1 MKNEISIF
9 AKKYALGLAL
19 LILVSLFFTDALF
32 VRPEKTLRSSEK
44 TCVSMEVVGESETPM
59 KLSQIKVPRI
69 DDQAASISCQDS
81 SEVAAAAVCRNLP
94 GNILVF
100 LLFAYLVLLIF
111 NLAYDFERTA
121 VVRWKFEAILTAIF
135 VFGWAYFDNCFS
147 SLWFPLYVIKL
158 GILTYVV
165 YLYFFEK
172 KKEVVEQ
179 TK

>member
-1 MKNEISIF
+1 MDKESLVVI
-9 AKKYALGLAL
+9 KKYALGLAL

-32 VRPEKTLRSSEK
+32 VRSEKTLRSSEK
-44 TCVSMEVVGESETPM
+44 TCVSMEVVGEPETPM

-147 SLWFPLYVIKL
+147 NLWFPLYIIKL
-158 GILTYVV
+158 GILIFVI

-172 KKEVVEQ
+172 NKKASE
-179 TK
+179 TAM

>member
-19 LILVSLFFTDALF
+19 LILVSLFFTDAFFL
-32 VRPEKTLRSSEK
+32 RAEKPLQSSDK
-44 TCVSMEVVGESETPM
+44 NCVSMEVVGEPETPM

-69 DDQAASISCQDS
+69 DDQAAAISCQDS
-81 SEVAAAAVCRNLP
+81 SEVATAAVCWNLP

-100 LLFAYLVLLIF
+100 LLFAYLVLLVF

-135 VFGWAYFDNCFS
+135 VFGWTYFDNCFS
-147 SLWFPLYVIKL
+147 SLWFPLYVIKS
-158 GILTYVV
+158 GILIFVV

-172 KKEVVEQ
+172 NKEASE
-179 TK
+179 TEK

>member
-9 AKKYALGLAL
+9 VKKYALGFAL
-19 LILVSLFFTDALF
+19 LVLASLFFTDALF
-32 VRPEKTLRSSEK
+32 LRPEKSFQSSEK
-44 TCVSMEVVGESETPM
+44 NCVSMEVVGEPETPM

-81 SEVAAAAVCRNLP
+81 SEVATAAVCRNLP
-94 GNILVF
+94 ANILIF
-100 LLFAYLVLLIF
+100 LLFAYLVLLVF
-111 NLAYDFERTA
+111 NLAYGFESSTTI
-121 VVRWKFEAILTAIF
+121 RWKFEVFLTAIF
-135 VFGWAYFDNCFS
+135 VFGWTYFDNCFS

-172 KKEVVEQ
+172 KREAIESAK
-179 TK
+179 